1 MQKEPN
7 PLEALS
13 RADTYPADADVLVI
27 GAGPAGIAA
36 ALDLA
41 ETGRRVLVVD
51 QALAHGGTMTLLDR
65 QFPTDSCGFC
75 QLLPK
80 DPQTAQAC
88 LKSLFEHPGVAFL
101 PSTDVEEVE
110 GKPGE
115 FRVKLRRRATCVDP
129 ARCTNCNKCL
139 EACPE
144 SYPDSLHGGVIQ
156 RKAIGYRSELC
167 TGSQLGIDK
176 EKCTRCGACV
186 TACPQD
192 AICLDAQDTWEER
205 TFKAIVVATGFKLH
219 DPSDHP
225 ELGYGRFQ
233 DVVSSLEFE
242 RLIARGWAEGR
253 NRIIRPS
260 DQKTPTRIAWIQCV
274 GSREEARNYCSSIC
288 CMISLKEARMAREL
302 LPDAELEIFYM
313 DLRTCGK
320 GYESYLEEARSLGIR
335 MTRGR
340 PSEVLKRK
348 DSLYVQVEEEEGR
361 WREDPFDLVV
371 LAVGFEANPETKR
384 LARILEIPLDQDG
397 FLKSEPGSLSRTS
410 REGIYLVGAACEPRD
425 IPETVAQAHEAAA
438 LAAAH
443 SLPQALEAREA
454 TSGRFGAEE
463 EELRVLG
470 VVCDCSGTLKESLGA
485 EELKRVLLS
494 QGDVV
499 EVFLAST
506 LCKEN
511 GLETFRERL
520 AASKANAVL
529 VGACTPRWLQKKL
542 ENIMAGAGVPPQ
554 SLQLVNL
561 REQCLWAHPED
572 LESLK
577 ESSLGQLKASLER
590 LRAGNP
596 AGEVLSPERPEAE
609 VLVVGGGPA
618 GISAALAL
626 AQMGREV
633 TLVEKEKELGGNLRW
648 LRYGLNPEFRPQRLL
663 QSVLE
668 QLSQEKAVRV
678 LTGTVVT
685 HLKGRPGHFK
695 AELVDTE
702 GNSKE
707 KGFGAIVLATGG
719 DMLQPASYLYGQ
731 HPGVMTQRELET
743 ALFEGSLQA
752 AKLKEV
758 VMIQCVGSRD
768 REHPYCGRVC
778 CATALKNGLRLLE
791 ANPKLR
797 LLVLYRD
804 IRAFGT
810 LERYYRKI
818 REAGALFVPFDPS
831 EPPQVRVQ
839 EGRLQVS
846 FWEPL
851 VGVRVLMS
859 PDKVILST
867 GVVSVLPRE
876 VLESLQMNPDREGFL
891 KAENPKFRP
900 LDLAEGIYGC
910 GMALAPAFLDE
921 AMAQGRGAAM
931 RAEAFLQGMERK
943 EVRGGARVSPSR
955 CSACGLCVEACPV
968 QARELDLEKAHAVVY
983 GGLCQACGTCVAVC
997 PNDASQLWGAS
1008 DKQTLW
1014 AIEALME

>member
-1 MQKEPN
+1 MQNEPN
-7 PLEALS
+7 PLGGLS
-13 RADTYPADADVLVI
+13 QVNNPTADADVLVI
-27 GAGPAGIAA
+27 GAGAAGIAA

-41 ETGRRVLVVD
+41 ETNRRVLMVD

-80 DPQTAQAC
+80 DPQTALGC
-88 LKSLFEHPGVAFL
+88 LKSLLDHPGVIFL
-101 PSTDVEEVE
+101 ASTDVEEVE
-110 GKPGE
+110 GGPGE

-129 ARCTNCNKCL
+129 VRCTNCNKCV

-144 SYPDSLHGGVIQ
+144 SYPDPLHGGVIQ

-167 TGSQLGIDK
+167 TSSQLGVDR
-176 EKCTRCGACV
+176 ERCTRCGACV
-186 TACPQD
+186 AACPEE

-205 TFKAIVVATGFKLH
+205 TCKAIVVATGFRLH

-225 ELGYGRFQ
+225 ELGYGRFP
-233 DVVSSLEFE
+233 DVVTSLEFE
-242 RLIARGWAEGR
+242 RLIAKGWAEGR
-253 NRIIRPS
+253 NQISRPS
-260 DQKTPTRIAWIQCV
+260 DQKPPRRIAWIQCV
-274 GSREEARNYCSSIC
+274 GSREVAHNYCSSVC

-320 GYESYLEEARSLGIR
+320 GYERYLEEAKSMGIR

-348 DSLYVQVEEEEGR
+348 GGLYLQVEEEEGR

-371 LAVGFEANPETKR
+371 LATGFEASPETKR
-384 LARILEIPLDQDG
+384 LAKILNIPLDQDG
-397 FLKSEPGSLSRTS
+397 FLSPEPGSLSRTS
-410 REGIYLVGAACEPRD
+410 REGVYLAGAACEPRD

-443 SLPQALEAREA
+443 SLPQAKAVGEAPAASFR
-454 TSGRFGAEE
+454 GEE
-463 EELRVLG
+463 EELRVLA
-470 VVCDCSGTLKESLGA
+470 VLCDCSGTLKESLRA
-485 EELKRVLLS
+485 EELRDALLA

-511 GLETFRERL
+511 GLEALRERL
-520 AASKANAVL
+520 ASTRANAVL

-542 ENIMAGAGVPPQ
+542 ENVVAGAGVLPQ
-554 SLQLVNL
+554 NLQLVNL
-561 REQCLWAHPED
+561 REQCLWAHPDDVET
-572 LESLK
+572 LK
-577 ESSLGQLKASLER
+577 ESSLGQLKAALER
-590 LRAGNP
+590 LRAGTP
-596 AGEVLSPERPEAE
+596 RGEALSPQRPEPK

-633 TLVEKEKELGGNLRW
+633 TLVEKEEELGGNLRW
-648 LRYGLNPEFRPQRLL
+648 LRYGLNPDFRPQKLL
-663 QSVLE
+663 QSALD
-668 QLSQEKAVRV
+668 QLGQTKAVRI
-678 LTGTVVT
+678 LTGTFVAE
-685 HLKGRPGHFK
+685 LRGRPGHFK
-695 AELVDTE
+695 ARLAGPE
-702 GNSKE
+702 GSSKE
-707 KGFGAIVLATGG
+707 ESFGAVILATGG
-719 DMLQPASYLYGQ
+719 NMLSPVSYLYGE
-731 HPGVMTQRELET
+731 HPGVMTQRELEM
-743 ALFEGSLQA
+743 ALFEGKLQA
-752 AKLKEV
+752 GQLKEV

-768 REHPYCGRVC
+768 EEHPYCSRVC
-778 CATALKNGLRLLE
+778 CAAALKNGLKLLE

-810 LERYYRKI
+810 LERHYRKI

-831 EPPQVRVQ
+831 QPPQVKLQ
-839 EGRLQVS
+839 QGRLQVS
-846 FWEPL
+846 FWDPL

-859 PDKVILST
+859 PDRVVLSS
-867 GVVSVLPRE
+867 GVASVLPKE
-876 VLESLQMNPDREGFL
+876 LLGGLGINPDPEGFL
-891 KAENPKFRP
+891 AAENTKFRP

-931 RAEAFLQGMERK
+931 RAEAFLQGMESK
-943 EVRGGARVSPSR
+943 EVLGGARVSPSR

-968 QARELDLEKAHAVVY
+968 QARELDLEKGHAVVY